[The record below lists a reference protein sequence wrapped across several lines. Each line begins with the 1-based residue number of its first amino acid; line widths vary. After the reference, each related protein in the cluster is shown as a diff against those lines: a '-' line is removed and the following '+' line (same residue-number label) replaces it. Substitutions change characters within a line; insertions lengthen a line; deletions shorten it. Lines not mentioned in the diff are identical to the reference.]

1 MAVIA
6 MSRQVGSFGEE
17 IASLVADRLGY
28 RIADREMIHKLAD
41 SCDPGFKKACS
52 LYEREVPKGFWA
64 RHFFN
69 DLAYASLFEALNFEL
84 ASQGNMVIMG
94 RGAQI
99 VLGET
104 PGVFKVRIVAPYI
117 IRARR
122 LMEREGLSLAEAE
135 EFVHRYGHDRRALIQ
150 QIYHKDLADW
160 ALYDLI
166 MNTTSMT
173 PEGGAA
179 IICQAVEGMAP
190 LADPEAWSDEMQR
203 ISFSKLVESAIRKK
217 VSAASYRNIYVSSP
231 VLGKVILDGY
241 VMDSVSK
248 DEAERIATEF
258 EGVKEVD
265 NQLRT
270 TTLSF

>member
-1 MAVIA
+1 MAIIA
-6 MSRQVGSFGEE
+6 ISRQVGSFGDE

-28 RIADREMIHKLAD
+28 RLADRKMVHQLAEA
-41 SCDPGFKKACS
+41 CDPGFKKACS
-52 LYEREVPKGFWA
+52 LYEREVPKGFWE

-69 DLAYASLFEALNFEL
+69 DLAYASLFEALNYEL
-84 ASQGNMVIMG
+84 ASQRDVVVMG

-99 VLGET
+99 VLDET
-104 PGVFKVRIVAPYI
+104 PGVFKVRIVAPSI

-122 LMEREGLSLAEAE
+122 IMEREGLSLAEAE

-166 MNTTSMT
+166 MNTVSMT
-173 PEGGAA
+173 PEGAAA
-179 IICQAVEGMAP
+179 IICLAVEGMTP
-190 LADPEAWSDEMQR
+190 LADQEAWTNEMQR
-203 ISFSKLVESAIRKK
+203 KSFAKLVESAIRKK

-231 VLGKVILDGY
+231 APGTVILDGY
-241 VMDSVSK
+241 VMDNISK
-248 DEAERIATEF
+248 DDAERIAAEF
-258 EGVKEVD
+258 EGVNKVD